1 MARAIGP
8 EQYGA
13 ISFLDLFFL
22 AWKLLEAWTLK
33 LRESLGSPVRWET
46 RDPSDETK
54 RFGCTPLRLDGA
66 CATSCQSQVR
76 QGCKMHSGDVALVKK
91 RITSAA
97 FNRIQTFQQNQTRL
111 NYIYIYIDFTRSPD
125 SFGLFELGLLNHLTR
140 PSKYTEISRCAWNIF
155 RYLCTCWSVVCTCV
169 SMAEVMQPVAN
180 SSETSALTS
189 VKGAL
194 ITRGISVRLAWLT
207 GWEQNGLQ

>member
-13 ISFLDLFFL
+13 ISFLDLFFS
-22 AWKLLEAWTLK
+22 LEAFGGLDFEASWESWESCA
-33 LRESLGSPVRWET
+33 LRNPWSKWRNQKVRLHSAPPGRRLCYELPEPGSSRVQNALRGRCLGEKKNHVGRLQSH
-46 RDPSDETK
+46 SNISTK
-54 RFGCTPLRLDGA
+54 SNKIEL
-66 CATSCQSQVR
+66 
-76 QGCKMHSGDVALVKK
+76 
-91 RITSAA
+91 
-97 FNRIQTFQQNQTRL
+97 
-111 NYIYIYIDFTRSPD
+111 YIYIDFTRSPD